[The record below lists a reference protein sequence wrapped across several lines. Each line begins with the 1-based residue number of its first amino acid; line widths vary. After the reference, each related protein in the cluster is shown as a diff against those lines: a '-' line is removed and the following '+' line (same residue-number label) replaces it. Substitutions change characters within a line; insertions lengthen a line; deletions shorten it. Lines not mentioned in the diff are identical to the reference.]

1 MSSKVRSPVRGA
13 CTSTAMLPGTVHDG
27 TEGELYDLANDPL
40 QRNNLWSSSQHVAQR
55 DALLDDMWSSLP
67 TRVLPLRA
75 CDAPV

>member
-1 MSSKVRSPVRGA
+1 RTICRDGWV
-13 CTSTAMLPGTVHDG
+13 CTTMLPGTVHDG

-40 QRNNLWSSSQHVAQR
+40 QRVNLWSNSRHTAHR

-67 TRVLPLRA
+67 TRVLPLRP